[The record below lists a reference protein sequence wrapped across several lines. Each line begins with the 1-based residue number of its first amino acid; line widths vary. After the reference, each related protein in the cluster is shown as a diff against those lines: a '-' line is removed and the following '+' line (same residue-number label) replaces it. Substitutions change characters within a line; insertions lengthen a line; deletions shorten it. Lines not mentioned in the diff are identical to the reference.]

1 MTSLEAKLVQT
12 RRSGMNVSEYMQS
25 SFEGTGTHHQQV
37 TEGHGIEY
45 LLFGSADSE
54 TDV

>member
-1 MTSLEAKLVQT
+1 MNSLESKQVQID
-12 RRSGMNVSEYMQS
+12 RSQSSVSECIHS
-25 SFEGTGTHHQQV
+25 SVADIDGCRQQV

-45 LLFGSADSE
+45 LLFGSADSN